1 MEENR
6 EKIESLKR
14 SFSISRMEE
23 VNPHPFQLYQMDP
36 VLGRKQPAVGTSEKP
51 LYSWLD
57 ELKAAVRRN
66 IKEVLAG

>member
-14 SFSISRMEE
+14 SFRISRMEE

-36 VLGRKQPAVGTSEKP
+36 VLGRKQPGQGTSERP
-51 LYSWLD
+51 MYSWLD
-57 ELKAAVRRN
+57 DLKAAVRKSLR
-66 IKEVLAG
+66 EVLNG